1 MHRTQITLTDSQYE
15 RLLSESDASG
25 LSMAEIVRRRLDE
38 AEGETSLE
46 QRRAALRESA
56 GAWRD
61 RDFDGEQ
68 YVERIRG
75 PGLGER
81 LREYGR

>member
-15 RLLSESDASG
+15 RLLRESDASG
-25 LSMAEIVRRRLDE
+25 LSMAEIVRRRLDQ
-38 AEGETSLE
+38 ADGGTSLE

-68 YVERIRG
+68 YVEQIRD

>member
-15 RLLSESDASG
+15 RLLRESDTSG

-38 AEGETSLE
+38 AEGGTSIE

-68 YVERIRG
+68 YVEQIRG